1 MQSFNFG
8 YFKKDLNRKSIIK
21 KRRTIL
27 NKYIAWQLN
36 KEYYDG
42 KRINGYG
49 GFSYDGR
56 WKKFP
61 VEGNGKSKRNFIFS
75 YDFCNG
81 IHKTLT
87 RGKIGKTYHFSGDE
101 FYKVLDVVKSVCELK
116 FFKLNKLIKKI
127 KGSIGQDI
135 VNKLS
140 SFETR
145 KILDWIPTISIEE
158 GVKNLLGII
167 HNWKNEP
174 VWTPKSIKKET
185 KTWFK
190 LLDNK

>member
-56 WKKFP
+56 W
-61 VEGNGKSKRNFIFS
+61 
-75 YDFCNG
+75 
-81 IHKTLT
+81 
-87 RGKIGKTYHFSGDE
+87 
-101 FYKVLDVVKSVCELK
+101 
-116 FFKLNKLIKKI
+116 
-127 KGSIGQDI
+127 
-135 VNKLS
+135 
-140 SFETR
+140 
-145 KILDWIPTISIEE
+145 
-158 GVKNLLGII
+158 
-167 HNWKNEP
+167 
-174 VWTPKSIKKET
+174 
-185 KTWFK
+185 
-190 LLDNK
+190 

>member
-49 GFSYDGR
+49 CFSYDGR

-61 VEGNGKSKRNFIFS
+61 VEGN
-75 YDFCNG
+75 D
-81 IHKTLT
+81 
-87 RGKIGKTYHFSGDE
+87 KIDQMI
-101 FYKVLDVVKSVCELK
+101 
-116 FFKLNKLIKKI
+116 LI
-127 KGSIGQDI
+127 
-135 VNKLS
+135 
-140 SFETR
+140 
-145 KILDWIPTISIEE
+145 
-158 GVKNLLGII
+158 NL
-167 HNWKNEP
+167 
-174 VWTPKSIKKET
+174 
-185 KTWFK
+185 
-190 LLDNK
+190 

>member
-81 IHKTLT
+81 IYKTLT

-101 FYKVLDVVKSVCELK
+101 FYKVLDIETVIPEPMMSNALATVQWLHDKKK
-116 FFKLNKLIKKI
+116 FNKIILC
-127 KGSIGQDI
+127 SI
-135 VNKLS
+135 
-140 SFETR
+140 
-145 KILDWIPTISIEE
+145 
-158 GVKNLLGII
+158 
-167 HNWKNEP
+167 H
-174 VWTPKSIKKET
+174 
-185 KTWFK
+185 
-190 LLDNK
+190 

>member
-61 VEGNGKSKRNFIFS
+61 VEGNDKIDQMILINLFNNLTK
-75 YDFCNG
+75 
-81 IHKTLT
+81 KT
-87 RGKIGKTYHFSGDE
+87 
-101 FYKVLDVVKSVCELK
+101 
-116 FFKLNKLIKKI
+116 
-127 KGSIGQDI
+127 
-135 VNKLS
+135 
-140 SFETR
+140 
-145 KILDWIPTISIEE
+145 
-158 GVKNLLGII
+158 
-167 HNWKNEP
+167 
-174 VWTPKSIKKET
+174 
-185 KTWFK
+185 
-190 LLDNK
+190 